1 MEAIIVA
8 AIAAVGGVVTALV
21 QKSRKENRDDHNV
34 VAGLVSGVKDE
45 LFNLH
50 HKIDK
55 VDDQMQDHMMWHY
68 EKSDPAPKRTR
79 VRGSNGQKET

>member
-68 EKSDPAPKRTR
+68 TKSDPKEEQKVTR
-79 VRGSNGQKET
+79 SRRK

>member
-8 AIAAVGGVVTALV
+8 TIAAVGGVITALV

-68 EKSDPAPKRTR
+68 EKSDPVAKKTR
-79 VRGSNGQKET
+79 ARKKQTDA

>member
-1 MEAIIVA
+1 MEAVIVA
-8 AIAAVGGVVTALV
+8 AIAAVGGVITALV

-68 EKSDPAPKRTR
+68 EKSDPQPEKATK
-79 VRGSNGQKET
+79 VRKK

>member
-1 MEAIIVA
+1 MEAVIVA
-8 AIAAVGGVVTALV
+8 AIAAVGGIVTALV

-34 VAGLVSGVKDE
+34 VAGMVSGVKDE

-50 HKIDK
+50 RKIDK

-68 EKSDPAPKRTR
+68 EKSDPPKKTRTR
-79 VRGSNGQKET
+79 KSE